1 MVGTFLVLASQ
12 AGSAQQVAKDI
23 DARFASYPDP
33 TLTETG
39 SAMEL
44 HFLAFLG
51 NLKLFLLAIAGAVTF
66 TILLVAANTLSMSVR
81 ERTKEIGVLK
91 TLGFPRR
98 DLLGIIVG
106 EALFITLTGG
116 ALGCVLASI
125 LCALPRGSGATMQML
140 QRLRVTP
147 EIALL
152 ALLVSAAV
160 GFASALVPALLA
172 ARAPIV
178 NSLRYSG

>member
-1 MVGTFLVLASQ
+1 
-12 AGSAQQVAKDI
+12 
-23 DARFASYPDP
+23 
-33 TLTETG
+33 
-39 SAMEL
+39 MER

-81 ERTKEIGVLK
+81 ERTREIRVLK
-91 TLGFPRR
+91 TLGFSRR
-98 DLLGIIVG
+98 AILGIVVG
-106 EALFITLTGG
+106 ETLFITLTGG
-116 ALGCVLASI
+116 ALGCLLAAL
-125 LCALPRGSGATMQML
+125 LCSLPRGNGATMQML

-147 EIALL
+147 EIAIMTLL
-152 ALLVSAAV
+152 LSAAV

-172 ARAPIV
+172 ACAPIV